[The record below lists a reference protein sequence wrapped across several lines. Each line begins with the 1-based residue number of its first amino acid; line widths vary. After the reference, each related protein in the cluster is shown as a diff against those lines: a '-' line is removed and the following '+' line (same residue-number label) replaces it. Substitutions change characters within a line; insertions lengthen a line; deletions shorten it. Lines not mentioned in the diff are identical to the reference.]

1 VEQDRKSRLIGY
13 AALAITIVIWSAW
26 IVYTRLGMRQAM
38 PISVLILVRMIV
50 PAVLLLPVVMR
61 SGIFGGGRSTV
72 PVLLTLSAGIPHI
85 LLSAIGLS
93 HAPSSDYAALVPGT
107 MPVFVAVLAAVFFS
121 EKLGWLR
128 AFGLAFSFLGV
139 MAITWQSF
147 GAANAD
153 ANFGHLIFLTAGLN
167 YAIFTLAFRRS
178 GFTPVEGAA
187 FVSFWSC
194 LMILPFGLMPAVE
207 YLRAGH
213 TSEII
218 FQAVMQGFLS
228 NLVALVTYS
237 EGVRRLGASK
247 AAAFAAL
254 VPVMATLF
262 AIPVLGEWPDVWG
275 VVGVVLAS
283 LGVLLASGVL
293 AFNGK
298 NGRTA
303 AG

>member
-1 VEQDRKSRLIGY
+1 MDPGRKSRLIGY
-13 AALAITIVIWSAW
+13 AALAVTILIWSAW
-26 IVYTRLGMRQAM
+26 IVYTRQGMTQAM

-50 PAVLLLPVVMR
+50 PAVLLLPVILR
-61 SGIFGGGRSTV
+61 TGIFGGGRPSI
-72 PVLLTLSAGIPHI
+72 PVVLTLSAGIPHI

-93 HAPSSDYAALVPGT
+93 HAPSADYAALVPGT
-107 MPVFVAVLAAVFFS
+107 MPVFVAVLAAVFLS
-121 EKLGWLR
+121 ERLGWLR
-128 AFGLAFSFLGV
+128 TIGLVFSFLGV

-147 GAANAD
+147 GAANTG

-167 YAIFTLAFRRS
+167 YAIFTLAFRKS
-178 GFTPVEGAA
+178 GFTPVQGAA

-207 YLRAGH
+207 YARAGH
-213 TSEII
+213 TGDIL
-218 FQAVMQGFLS
+218 FQAILQGFLS

-262 AIPVLGEWPDVWG
+262 AIPVLGEWPDGWG
-275 VVGVVLAS
+275 VTGVVLAS

-293 AFNGK
+293 AFNGRS
-298 NGRTA
+298 GRTA

>member
-1 VEQDRKSRLIGY
+1 
-13 AALAITIVIWSAW
+13 
-26 IVYTRLGMRQAM
+26 
-38 PISVLILVRMIV
+38 
-50 PAVLLLPVVMR
+50 
-61 SGIFGGGRSTV
+61 
-72 PVLLTLSAGIPHI
+72 
-85 LLSAIGLS
+85 
-93 HAPSSDYAALVPGT
+93 
-107 MPVFVAVLAAVFFS
+107 
-121 EKLGWLR
+121 
-128 AFGLAFSFLGV
+128 